1 MSRRKTTKI
10 EKHDLGPRIFR
21 MITHDGLNTTEVAA
35 ALTTQGFA
43 ISQPTISRWWKDQ
56 RENPTIQNEVQELI
70 QDHIKKEIPKDMEAL
85 ESMEGQ
91 CLEWAEEGIEDQT
104 ERIKVWERVLMAL
117 ETWAEQIRTAALKG
131 EKEKRA
137 LARGFVDQCLKWV
150 IEDRGNQR
158 ERLAAMRMAANIV
171 EIKLRFSGVID
182 GAASGNIYIG
192 RQGDPDG
199 QQPPDQDGGADERKL
214 FLVKGD
220 PNA

>member
-1 MSRRKTTKI
+1 MSRKKTTKI

-21 MITHDGLNTTEVAA
+21 MITHDGLNTTQVAA
-35 ALTTQGFA
+35 ALTDQGFA

-70 QDHIKKEIPKDMEAL
+70 QEHIKKEIPKDMDAL

-91 CLEWAEEGIEDQT
+91 CLEWAEEGVADQA
-104 ERIKVWERVLMAL
+104 ERIMVWERVVMAL
-117 ETWAEQIRTAALKG
+117 DTWAEQIKAAALQG
-131 EKEKRA
+131 EKEKKA
-137 LARGFVDQCLKWV
+137 LAKRLVGQCLKWI

-192 RQGDPDG
+192 QQGEANDP
-199 QQPPDQDGGADERKL
+199 QPPDDKGQGEERKL
-214 FLVKGD
+214 FVVRGNPD
-220 PNA
+220 A